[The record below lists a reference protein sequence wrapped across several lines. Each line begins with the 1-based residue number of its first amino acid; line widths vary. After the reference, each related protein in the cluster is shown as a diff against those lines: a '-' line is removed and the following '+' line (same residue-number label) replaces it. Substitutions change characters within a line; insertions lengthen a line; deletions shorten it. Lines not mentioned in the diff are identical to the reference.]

1 LPQDQEGARAAARL
15 ILHTILY
22 CTRQDTFNTQRIRIS
37 SMKTKFS
44 DRDLEHIV
52 EQGMIFMCACPAQVA
67 GAMQQ
72 LRQLVAYQMRCISDP
87 DNNIEVHQQIA
98 DSTIK
103 AHRELEA
110 CLTKV
115 IALEH
120 WDPVTL
126 DMPEGLRK
134 RQLDEANDQDQA

>member
-1 LPQDQEGARAAARL
+1 
-15 ILHTILY
+15 
-22 CTRQDTFNTQRIRIS
+22 
-37 SMKTKFS
+37 
-44 DRDLEHIV
+44 
-52 EQGMIFMCACPAQVA
+52 
-67 GAMQQ
+67 MQQ